1 MNAITRKNKLKRQQ
15 TNLLYKYRALFL
27 NDPEIEGLDY
37 GVKEF
42 LMNKLLYSGQIAA
55 FKLNINKEVGAKL
68 GFGSFVPK
76 LWDWKNKPIKV
87 KILNEKGSP
96 LIPTNDLYNDK
107 EVVLLELDFIPN
119 SFILE
124 YVDRIMDIEA
134 TINTNL
140 QVHKLPWIIKSSDP
154 KTIRAI
160 KKLLQNEEVIW
171 VDELQ
176 FEVIEAKA
184 PYIIDK
190 LQLYKS
196 ETEAE
201 LLSVL
206 GIDNVKFE
214 KKAQMTKDEV
224 NSNNDE
230 IDAYRMIFRHKL
242 EEFFK
247 QIKEVLGFDIKLKK
261 DKDEV
266 FDKGGDL
273 NDEL

>member
-1 MNAITRKNKLKRQQ
+1 MNPITRKNKLRRQQ
-15 TNLLYKYRALFL
+15 LNLLAKYRALFL

-37 GVKEF
+37 EVKSY
-42 LMNKLLYSGQIAA
+42 LMTKLLYSGQIAA
-55 FKLNINKEVGAKL
+55 FKLNISKEVEPKL
-68 GFGSFVPK
+68 GFGSYVPK
-76 LWDWKNKPIKV
+76 QWDWKNKPIKV
-87 KILNEKGSP
+87 KIMNERNSP
-96 LIPTNDLYNDK
+96 LIPVEELDNDK

-140 QVHKLPWIIKSSDP
+140 QVHKLPWIIKSSDS
-154 KTIRAI
+154 KTINAI
-160 KKLLQNEEVIW
+160 KKLLKNEEVIW

-176 FEVIEAKA
+176 FEVVEAKA

-242 EEFFK
+242 EDFFK
-247 QIKEVLGFDIKLKK
+247 QINEVLGFNITLKEEQ
-261 DKDEV
+261 DEMY
-266 FDKGGDL
+266 DKGGDL
-273 NDEL
+273 DDEL